1 MTVTRMSI
9 SNKQG
14 RSPNKRQYRMRRRAE
29 QVDGTRQQITEAA
42 VRLHTS
48 AGPAHTTISS
58 VAAEAGVTRLT
69 VYRHFPDLDALFMA
83 CMGHWS
89 AQNPTPDTN
98 AWRAIEPLEARAT
111 FAFGQLYA
119 WFEARH
125 AELFPIY
132 RDETAMP
139 DSARQALR
147 LQFDDIAAA
156 ISSPEG
162 SSSGARDD
170 RTLVAVSRHLVD
182 YWTWHSL
189 VIERGLEVPAATE
202 AAVSMLLGVDR

>member
-1 MTVTRMSI
+1 
-9 SNKQG
+9 
-14 RSPNKRQYRMRRRAE
+14 MRRRAE

-48 AGPAHTTISS
+48 AGPAHTTISG

-89 AQNPTPDTN
+89 AQNPIPDID
-98 AWRAIEPLEARAT
+98 AWQIIEPLEARAR
-111 FAFGQLYA
+111 FAFEELFRWYDG
-119 WFEARH
+119 RH
-125 AELFPIY
+125 AELYTIY

-139 DSARQALR
+139 DSARQGLR
-147 LQFDDIAAA
+147 AQFDAIAAA
-156 ISSPEG
+156 ISSPG
-162 SSSGARDD
+162 QARSDAND
-170 RTLVAVSRHLVD
+170 RILVAVTRHLVD

-189 VIERGLEVPAATE
+189 VIERGLEVSVATE
-202 AAVSMLLGVDR
+202 AAVSMLLAVDR

>member
-1 MTVTRMSI
+1 
-9 SNKQG
+9 
-14 RSPNKRQYRMRRRAE
+14 MRRRAE

-48 AGPAHTTISS
+48 AGPAHTTISG

-89 AQNPTPDTN
+89 AQNPIPDID
-98 AWRAIEPLEARAT
+98 AWQIIEPLEARAR
-111 FAFGQLYA
+111 FAFEELFRWYDG
-119 WFEARH
+119 RH
-125 AELFPIY
+125 AELYPIY

-139 DSARQALR
+139 DSARQGLR
-147 LQFDDIAAA
+147 AQFDAIAAA
-156 ISSPEG
+156 ISSPG
-162 SSSGARDD
+162 QARSDAND
-170 RTLVAVSRHLVD
+170 RILVAVTRHLVD

-189 VIERGLEVPAATE
+189 VIERGLEVSVATE
-202 AAVSMLLGVDR
+202 AAVSMLLAVDR